1 MNGQATHYDFCLLS
15 HLKNQILNATGDR
28 ALMEHN
34 LVNSLVTIIVMK
46 DTVYS
51 LLSRETL
58 SSSL

>member
-1 MNGQATHYDFCLLS
+1 MNRQATHYDFCLLS

-28 ALMEHN
+28 ALIEHH
-34 LVNSLVTIIVMK
+34 LVNCLFTIIMK
-46 DTVYS
+46 GTVYS